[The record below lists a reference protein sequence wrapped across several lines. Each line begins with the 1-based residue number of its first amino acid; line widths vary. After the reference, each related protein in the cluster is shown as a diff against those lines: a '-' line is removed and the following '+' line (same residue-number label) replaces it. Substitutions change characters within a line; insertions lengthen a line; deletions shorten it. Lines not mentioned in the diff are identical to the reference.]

1 MSRRATTGRRSK
13 LAPKA
18 ATGRRSKLTAEVQEK
33 IVRVIRAG
41 NYAYIAAEYAGIG
54 QSTFYRWLEQGEAQT
69 TGPYRDF
76 REAVKAA
83 EREAEI
89 RAVATVQQHMGKSWQ
104 AAMTYL
110 ERKFPQ
116 RWGRRLDVT
125 TEGNPISRV
134 EFVIVDP
141 ETGEEEPCRQHR

>member
-1 MSRRATTGRRSK
+1 MTRKATSGRRSK
-13 LAPKA
+13 LTPKA
-18 ATGRRSKLTAEVQEK
+18 TTGRRSKLTAEVQEK

-104 AAMTYL
+104 PAMTYL

-125 TEGNPISRV
+125 TDGNPITRV

>member
-1 MSRRATTGRRSK
+1 MTRKATSGRRSK
-13 LAPKA
+13 LTPRA

-54 QSTFYRWLEQGEAQT
+54 QTTFYRWLEQGEEQDR
-69 TGPYRDF
+69 GPYREF

-89 RAVATVQQHMGKSWQ
+89 RAVATVQQHMGKNWQ